1 MNEDLSFYSLE
12 IGKMYNTSIPRRTG
26 IALYQRP
33 VLRDEADQHYI
44 SSFRPDE
51 YFVLLARETN
61 SNINWTKILTSNG
74 KVGWCSWDVGKRFD
88 EINQSL

>member
-33 VLRDEADQHYI
+33 VLRDEADLHYI